1 MPIRPFLSEQAFDPE
16 GIEVTPAAFTA
27 ACDASAPY
35 SPRLSQASEYLLYG
49 LYSICHLL
57 PSGRHIAV
65 TCLHLRIS
73 NARRGAFAF
82 VRLAPPLTNSI
93 TVRS

>member
-16 GIEVTPAAFTA
+16 AIEVTPAAFTA

-35 SPRLSQASEYLLYG
+35 SSRLSHVSEYLLYG

-65 TCLHLRIS
+65 ADQQRPPRRVRI
-73 NARRGAFAF
+73 R
-82 VRLAPPLTNSI
+82 APCAATH
-93 TVRS
+93 